1 MSECAF
7 QIRKTFKLPL
17 KYTFE
22 LQFFNKNFE
31 NCAQILDRRS
41 FLGYRFM
48 YLKYFWK
55 EKWDPAKII

>member
-7 QIRKTFKLPL
+7 HMRKTFKVPL

-31 NCAQILDRRS
+31 NCSQILDRS

-55 EKWDPAKII
+55 E